1 MTDNN
6 PTSGFTGNAG
16 GSGNAPTPTNLPDMV
31 GERGWLKPKNLEIP
45 RLTTTRGASN
55 SLEEAEDAG
64 WRRGPS
70 TSSTLQWPRNSANQ
84 GSNRAHDS
92 AMAAYQANLQ
102 VDNDVFQGPRI
113 KVRGRRHNRGR
124 SASSFSFQRQNNA
137 QNPGNTSGL
146 NSNPNSN
153 EMQARDKVS
162 LQNYKITKI
171 NSNQAGDANRGANY
185 NPNLN
190 PNIRFKF

>member
-1 MTDNN
+1 MAKTKK
-6 PTSGFTGNAG
+6 
-16 GSGNAPTPTNLPDMV
+16 SGNSETDYNKGGFKLPGRPRTPGGEEAPQHHQHYN
-31 GERGWLKPKNLEIP
+31 GREIP
-45 RLTTTRGASN
+45 PTKDQI
-55 SLEEAEDAG
+55 E
-64 WRRGPS
+64 
-70 TSSTLQWPRNSANQ
+70 
-84 GSNRAHDS
+84 AHDS

-171 NSNQAGDANRGANY
+171 NSNQAGDANRGANA